1 MNCALT
7 FDDPTICRTAYFGGI
22 RNIRWG
28 AKQESLWRMG
38 TFIVGLL
45 VNNGP

>member
-7 FDDPTICRTAYFGGI
+7 FDDRTICGTAYFGGI
-22 RNIRWG
+22 RNIIWG
-28 AKQESLWRMG
+28 AKQESEWRMR

-45 VNNGP
+45 VNNGL